1 MLGQG
6 TPPIACAFGVMQ
18 LRAKSIDLGVQFAC
32 VDSKLDA
39 LVLNLGKLLTQLS
52 ILQSDG

>member
-1 MLGQG
+1 
-6 TPPIACAFGVMQ
+6 MQ
-18 LRAKSIDLGVQFAC
+18 LSAKPLDLGVQFAC